1 MAAVNTPASQE
12 APCTNRWEESDRF
25 AESFT
30 AKPALSAADRSISS
44 CSDHSTHPAMTA
56 SLRAAANASGRR
68 SSTTNWVAFSGC
80 NRFRTVAAGSTPAV
94 SRGHMASA
102 HKNSRARHHQKS
114 HALRMLLTSG
124 VVRSADVDP
133 PTMGVP
139 RSQVSPPNLIPSRNF
154 VHTRLVH
161 TTQYK
166 RPQGLLAQ
174 WQTTF
179 AEILK
184 EFGKR

>member
-1 MAAVNTPASQE
+1 M
-12 APCTNRWEESDRF
+12 
-25 AESFT
+25 
-30 AKPALSAADRSISS
+30 
-44 CSDHSTHPAMTA
+44 
-56 SLRAAANASGRR
+56 
-68 SSTTNWVAFSGC
+68 
-80 NRFRTVAAGSTPAV
+80 AGSQ
-94 SRGHMASA
+94 
-102 HKNSRARHHQKS
+102 KNSRARTHQKS

-133 PTMGVP
+133 PSMGIP
-139 RSQVSPPNLIPSRNF
+139 RSQVSIPSPLPSRNV

-166 RPQGLLAQ
+166 RQQGLFAQ

-179 AEILK
+179 ADILK